1 LLHAQALHFQHP
13 SLTLAL
19 VPAEEGE
26 AGTVGEV
33 RPWTDSWSV
42 TLAAG
47 QGDGPLCFAPEEPPP
62 ARAVQFLEQTPYVA
76 HITGEVERRRFD
88 LWLNGQSGWFKSY
101 SRGDA
106 RNFSGT
112 INWGNF
118 VGWSRLEVVIDE
130 EVVGCLPVEVRS
142 KKLDYRTEFR
152 RMLDDLAAQLTTLVF
167 DAFRPTALPTEWR
180 EPGPRTAYLDY
191 LLLRHLFAPL
201 RLPAAVARITQEPH
215 RRARRELVWR
225 DPAQVAHV
233 GPRTVEALG
242 TEPERLAPAPP
253 GRAPLPG
260 LPAALGGR
268 VPMEV
273 LTERTILTFDTL
285 ENRFVKHFLHQLA
298 RAAERLAEVFKREGR
313 DDLAQECRTWLAG
326 LGHWQQARC
335 LAEGGELHHWPG
347 ASPVLAQKD
356 GYRELAAAARLFW
369 LTGRVQWEGLTEW
382 LAADVRDLA
391 TLYEMW
397 CLFQLLAALREV
409 GEGDWQWRPFFD
421 LDNDAFRVRLRPG
434 PVATTADGAAR
445 LLYQPTYPRG
455 RGSYSVA
462 LRPDF
467 VVERGE
473 ESLIFDAKY
482 RAETV
487 AEFDSA
493 QEEEVD
499 ERTFVRSDLYKMH
512 TYRDALRGARA
523 AFVLY
528 PGEEQRLLAA
538 EDASGGGAGRFQ
550 GVGVLP
556 LRPGGKGGA
565 ELRGLLW
572 EFLNEGYGR
581 GV

>member
-1 LLHAQALHFQHP
+1 MLHAQALHFQHP
-13 SLTLAL
+13 SLTLTL

-26 AGTVGEV
+26 AETDGEAQ
-33 RPWTDSWSV
+33 PLSDSWFI
-42 TLAAG
+42 TLSAG
-47 QGDGPLCFAPEEPPP
+47 DSDGPLRFAPEEPPP

-76 HITGEVERRRFD
+76 HVAGEVERRRFD
-88 LWLNGQSGWFKSY
+88 LRLNGQPGWFKSY

-118 VGWSRLEVVIDE
+118 VGWSRLEVVLDG
-130 EVVGCLPVEVRS
+130 EVVGDLPVEVRS
-142 KKLDYRTEFR
+142 KKLDYRADFR
-152 RMLDDLAAQLTTLVF
+152 RMLDDLGAQLATLVF

-201 RLPAAVARITQEPH
+201 RLPAAFARITQEPH
-215 RRARRELVWR
+215 RQARREWVWR
-225 DPAQVAHV
+225 EPGQVAHV
-233 GPRTVEALG
+233 GPRTVEVLVA
-242 TEPERLAPAPP
+242 EPERLAPAPP
-253 GRAPLPG
+253 GRTPLPG

-273 LTERTILTFDTL
+273 LTDRPVLTFDTP

-298 RAAERLAEVFKREGR
+298 RAVERLVEVFKREGR
-313 DDLAQECRTWLAG
+313 DDLAQEGRVWLAG
-326 LGHWQQARC
+326 LGRWQQAGF
-335 LAEGGELHHWPG
+335 LAEVGELRQWPG

-356 GYRELAAAARLFW
+356 GYRELAAAAQLFW
-369 LTGRVQWEGLTEW
+369 LTGRVQWKDLSDW

-397 CLFQLLAALREV
+397 CLFQLLAALRDV
-409 GEGDWQWRPFFD
+409 AGGDVRLRPLFD
-421 LDNDAFRVRLRPG
+421 LDGDAFRVRLRPG
-434 PVATTADGAAR
+434 EVATAGDGATR

-467 VVERGE
+467 AVERGE

-482 RAETV
+482 RAETA

-493 QEEEVD
+493 QEEEMD

-528 PGEEQRLLAA
+528 PGDEPRLLAA
-538 EDASGGGAGRFQ
+538 EDASSGGSGRFQ

-556 LRPGGKGGA
+556 LRPGGTGGV
-565 ELRGLLW
+565 ELRDRLR
-572 EFLNEGYGR
+572 EFLNGEGSGR
-581 GV
+581 